1 MSDDGGSMTSYC
13 PHCGT
18 PGPDEARFCMTC
30 GRERP
35 PVPPTPPPGTLP
47 TAPPGTV
54 PTAPPVPAPAAPLT
68 PPPSAPPGAPPVG
81 PPPPPP
87 PYAPVPA
94 RPSPVGAF
102 FGRAFR
108 GDWGGS
114 AAAALWPV
122 GLLLAAALALAIPSY
137 GQGTA
142 DEDDFVG
149 FGDRLG
155 LALAGLLQGLG
166 GGFRIAESGGGD
178 FSGDYRSAEA
188 ALTLTFVPL
197 TVTVLFI
204 GALFLAVRQLRTRLV
219 TRAAYAGAGYGGG
232 RTTGLEAA
240 VRVTLLVT
248 AAVLLLGLFA
258 QPEVARVEAST
269 SPWRAAL
276 GALLLTAV
284 VSVGL
289 LQRDDLAAW
298 LAVRPGPR
306 TLFRATGTAVRA
318 MAIVLALCSL
328 VTFVVLAANDEWQA
342 EWEEDLNPLLLV
354 LLVLPNLAVH
364 LLGLSWGASVQGE
377 AGRTRYGDDTSYDSS
392 GDYGLVEAAPYG
404 DYERE
409 SFGLSE
415 LGDAVNSWAV
425 VGALTLGVVCA
436 LVLGVLAA
444 RRSSGRGEQL
454 LAAGVFCGLFLLLAG
469 VSGFGMETSG
479 SATAELSTEF
489 AVAGQ
494 VDVGLDI
501 AEALL
506 FGLLWIFVAA
516 FLAPY
521 LVQMTGARTAV
532 IAPPVPPMPSNGPAA
547 AHGVP
552 GHSSTPAPA
561 PYEPPL
567 VELGHH
573 HLPPAEPPKSRNGT
587 LIWTLTI
594 AVAFV
599 IGGGGAAAIMLW
611 QK

>member
-1 MSDDGGSMTSYC
+1 MVSAPS
-13 PHCGT
+13 
-18 PGPDEARFCMTC
+18 A
-30 GRERP
+30 
-35 PVPPTPPPGTLP
+35 PPPP
-47 TAPPGTV
+47 
-54 PTAPPVPAPAAPLT
+54 
-68 PPPSAPPGAPPVG
+68 APPGAPPVG
-81 PPPPPP
+81 PPPPP

-102 FGRAFR
+102 LGRALR

-122 GLLLAAALALAIPSY
+122 GLLLAAALALAVPSY
-137 GQGTA
+137 DQGTA

-155 LALAGLLQGLG
+155 LALAALLQGLG
-166 GGFRIAESGGGD
+166 GGFKITESGGGD
-178 FSGDYRSAEA
+178 FSGGYESAEG
-188 ALTLTFVPL
+188 ALTLTLVPL
-197 TVTVLFI
+197 TVTVLFV
-204 GALFLAVRQLRTRLV
+204 GALFLGVRQLRTRLA
-219 TRAAYAGAGYGGG
+219 TRAAYTGAAAGTPGAGPVGG

-248 AAVLLLGLFA
+248 AAVLVLGLCA
-258 QPEVARVEAST
+258 QPDIARVEVST

-276 GALLLTAV
+276 GALLLTAA
-284 VSVGL
+284 VSAGL

-306 TLFRATGTAVRA
+306 ILFRATGTAVRA

-328 VTFVVLAANDEWQA
+328 VTFVVLAANDEWHA

-354 LLVLPNLAVH
+354 LFVLPNLAVA
-364 LLGLSWGASVQGE
+364 LLGLSWGVSVQGE

-392 GDYGLVEAAPYG
+392 GDYGLVESGPYG
-404 DYERE
+404 GYERE

-425 VGALTLGVVCA
+425 VGALTLGAVCA
-436 LVLGVLAA
+436 LAFGVLAA

-454 LAAGVFCGLFLLLAG
+454 LAAGVFFVLFLLLAG
-469 VSGFGMETSG
+469 VSGLGLEASG
-479 SATAELSTEF
+479 SATADIGAGFS
-489 AVAGQ
+489 AAGQ
-494 VDVGLDI
+494 VDVGLDLP
-501 AEALL
+501 EVLL
-506 FGLLWIFVAA
+506 FGLLWIFAAA

-532 IAPPVPPMPSNGPAA
+532 IAPPVPAMPSSGPTA
-547 AHGVP
+547 AHGLP
-552 GHSSTPAPA
+552 RQAAAPAPA

-573 HLPPAEPPKSRNGT
+573 HLPPAEPPKSRSRT
-587 LIWTLTI
+587 LIWTLT
-594 AVAFV
+594 VVGAFV
-599 IGGGGAAAIMLW
+599 IGGGGTAAILLW